1 MIKYSKAN
9 VTLTD
14 TQFKKLKSAYKNEK
28 GTTLRMSLEMF
39 DGSDLAQKLLLTTR
53 QASKAN
59 NALIRQ

>member
-9 VTLTD
+9 VKLTD

-39 DGSDLAQKLLLTTR
+39 DGSDLAHKLLLTTR